1 MKVTRNGITRTIQVS
16 EWGKYSKDGWKKSGC
31 SEPQPSQEGLVIV
44 DDYTIS
50 RQDSI
55 HNPIH

>member
-1 MKVTRNGITRTIQVS
+1 MKVTKNGITRTIQVS
-16 EWGKYSKDGWKKSGC
+16 EWGKYAKDGWRKCGC

-44 DDYTIS
+44 DNYTIS

-55 HNPIH
+55 RKPIH